1 MAKYASKKNLSISLG
16 RKFIEFKNGI
26 FETESTPLINKLE
39 SFPTFGKDF
48 WRVDKVKTT
57 TKKTTEE

>member
-1 MAKYASKKNLSISLG
+1 MAKYISKKNLSISLG
-16 RKFIEFKNGI
+16 RKFIEFKNGV

-48 WRVDKVKTT
+48 WRGDTA
-57 TKKTTEE
+57 KKTVKKSE